1 MLRTTFLLLLMVF
14 VNISA
19 QRGTKTLF
27 TYKLTN
33 LAADM
38 PLRAAAEHMLRE
50 DAADLV
56 RIEAREGIE
65 SKTKT
70 DLEGS
75 RMPR

>member
-1 MLRTTFLLLLMVF
+1 MVF

-27 TYKLTN
+27 AYKPTN
-33 LAADM
+33 PAAGM
-38 PLRAAAEHMLRE
+38 SLRAAAEHMLRE

-75 RMPR
+75 RMP

>member
-1 MLRTTFLLLLMVF
+1 MVF

-27 TYKLTN
+27 AYKLTN

-75 RMPR
+75 RMP